1 MKKVLYLTVGC
12 VLALSSCTKY
22 DFDMDRSTVSKEHAE
37 NILGMIDPN
46 QDWSSVNNGTIT
58 VTADANLDDIVK
70 VQILTESPFMNTNTR
85 VLAEVDVQKGQT
97 VTLTYDAPNIYD
109 RLIAACVDSK
119 GHYYIKGFDLNEGQV
134 SFQSIVARTRG
145 VAKASDYPTNL
156 TLNFSNSVKSYN
168 AMRTIAANDAAAS
181 GDADFQKWVNDSHI
195 NLWAGKKWENERLW
209 MVSGSGNST
218 WKVVDNTIM
227 RTIDGISVD
236 EKKYLNDIF
245 GDFLNRNDP
254 NNSKKKNDNMNLIRN
269 SEAVKFYSNSLT
281 SNGKGAITIIP
292 IQMASTEIG
301 YCHLYYYYYDPANI
315 PSGMLEEDYV
325 KSLPKFKAVQCS
337 TTQKAAN
344 AGLDFFKVHEYLLP
358 YFGEPEALMA
368 EKVNSTTF
376 CSTDGK
382 LYRIRNGK
390 QLDGKDYYMV
400 YNSGTDD
407 NDNSDKLAT
416 KYADDAAN
424 VRNQLWQVFTTKDG
438 NKMLYNVGAKKFL
451 VWQGDYATVYSD
463 ILSKVQSSYYKF
475 DDANHILRY
484 NNNKLGLGTDLG
496 LKNSKRVSTNK
507 DTSIND
513 NFKWYFEE
521 YEGKN
526 LTAITDFVF
535 EQFPASVTSPDVII
549 PEGYRIGFML
559 RKLRGSQ
566 DYKDNN
572 IIKANNN
579 GCCYSFGKLNQ
590 EINNLPG
597 HFGSS
602 KTLYTMEDDD
612 PRAAIF
618 SANKNTYIAFEDGSD
633 CNFNDLIFEV
643 GGEGFDNE
651 YLYDLKE
658 VEGQPYMM
666 CFEDRSVTAD
676 YDMNDLVLR
685 CKRNGENKDIVE
697 LSLVA
702 TGGID
707 DLWIQD
713 IKGDYVSGEK
723 LDSKEVHE
731 FFGVGSAEG
740 DGRFVNTVKGG
751 KKHKVVVG
759 NYKIGDMSI
768 PRFLSEITIKNQTT
782 FETIRAP
789 HKGEAPVAIILP
801 ADFNYP
807 MEKESITTVYSTFL
821 NWAQNASLHTDWY
834 DLTTDDAYPLE
845 EILKITE

>member
-58 VTADANLDDIVK
+58 VTADANLNDIVK
-70 VQILTESPFMNTNTR
+70 VQILTESPFMNTNVR
-85 VLAEVDVQKGQT
+85 VLAEVDAQKGQT

-119 GHYYIKGFDLNEGQV
+119 GHYYIKGFDLNESQV
-134 SFQSIVARTRG
+134 SFQSAAARTRG
-145 VAKASDYPTNL
+145 VAKAGDYPTNL
-156 TLNFSNSVKSYN
+156 KLEFSNSVKSYN
-168 AMRTIAANDAAAS
+168 ALRTIAANDAVAS

-195 NLWAGKKWENERLW
+195 NLWAGKNWENERLW
-209 MVSGSGNST
+209 MISGSGNST

-227 RTIDGISVD
+227 RTISGITD
-236 EKKYLNDIF
+236 EEKKYLNDIF

-281 SNGKGAITIIP
+281 SNGQGPITVTP
-292 IQMASTEIG
+292 IQMASTEINS
-301 YCHLYYYYYDPANI
+301 CHLYYYYYKPASI
-315 PSGMLEEDYV
+315 PSGMSEEDYV
-325 KSLPKFKAVQCS
+325 KSLPKFKAIQCS

-358 YFGEPEALMA
+358 YLGEPEALMA
-368 EKVNSTTF
+368 EKIHSTTF
-376 CSTDGK
+376 CTTDGK
-382 LYRIRNGK
+382 LWRIRNGK
-390 QLDGKDYYMV
+390 QLNNQDYYMV
-400 YNSGTDD
+400 YNSGTD
-407 NDNSDKLAT
+407 NDSNSDKLAT

-424 VRNQLWQVFTTKDG
+424 VRNQLWQVFTTSDG
-438 NKMLYNVGAKKFL
+438 NKMLYNLGAKKFL
-451 VWQGDYATVYSD
+451 VWEGDYATVYSD

-475 DDANHILRY
+475 DEANHIFRY
-484 NNNKLGLGTDLG
+484 NNSKLGLGTDLG

-507 DTSIND
+507 DTSIKE
-513 NFKWYFEE
+513 NFEWHFEE

-526 LTAITDFVF
+526 LTATTDFVF
-535 EQFPASVTSPDVII
+535 EQFPASVSSTNIII
-549 PEGYRIGFML
+549 PTGYRIGFML
-559 RKLRGSQ
+559 RKTKGSQ

-572 IIKANNN
+572 IIKAINN

-597 HFGSS
+597 HFGTA
-602 KTLYTMEDDD
+602 KTQYSMEDDD
-612 PRAAIF
+612 PRAVIF
-618 SANKNTYIAFEDGSD
+618 AANDKTYIAFEDGSD

-643 GGEGFDNE
+643 GGDGIDND

-658 VEGQPYMM
+658 VENQAYMM

-685 CKRNGENKDIVE
+685 CKRNSEDRNIVE

-702 TGGID
+702 TGGTD
-707 DLWIQD
+707 DLWIQN
-713 IKGDYVSGEK
+713 IKGDFVNGEE

-731 FFGVGSAEG
+731 FFGVGSAQGE
-740 DGRFVNTVKGG
+740 GRFVNTVKD
-751 KKHKVVVG
+751 KQPKNPIVG
-759 NYKIGDMSI
+759 YYKIGDMSI
-768 PRFLSEITIKNQTT
+768 PRFLSEITIKNLTT
-782 FETIRAP
+782 NETIRAP

-801 ADFNYP
+801 DDFNYP

-821 NWAQNASLHTDWY
+821 NWAQNASQHTDWY
-834 DLTTDDAYPLE
+834 KLYTDDAYPLKVIFE
-845 EILKITE
+845 ITE